1 MRRDDG
7 VMIDF
12 DPVHAA
18 QELWS
23 WLNLTLE
30 KSATAPFHNFEE
42 LNGAEVYRRL
52 VVPLGLVAPSIT
64 RRNALLDKIQ
74 QPIAAKSQ

>member
-1 MRRDDG
+1 MKPFLKRIEARGTRKITEGDLTSMRRDDG

-12 DPVHAA
+12 DPVQAA

-30 KSATAPFHNFEE
+30 KSATASRTFHNVEE
-42 LNGAEVYRRL
+42 LNWAELYRRL
-52 VVPLGLVAPSIT
+52 VCPLG
-64 RRNALLDKIQ
+64 
-74 QPIAAKSQ
+74 